1 MIPHQP
7 EHGKRRTVFRLHLA
21 VFRESSMSQSRRKQ
35 DVAKLPS
42 PNGKGRADQSP
53 SLRDDK
59 LQVKAR
65 QGRPSYDDYAKRVCQ
80 VLRWTPFQLETCTA
94 LAQLPGVRRRI
105 RERPTAML
113 PLGTA
118 LRALLDEAVHDV
130 EEVAAASEDR
140 TSQRLTTFLRV
151 WYRER
156 GTVVQVA
163 ETLGLSRTHV
173 AHQIQRPV
181 IALVAR
187 RFLDLAWQAQM
198 SA

>member
-1 MIPHQP
+1 MTQ
-7 EHGKRRTVFRLHLA
+7 
-21 VFRESSMSQSRRKQ
+21 SQDNQ
-35 DVAKLPS
+35 NAAKPPS
-42 PNGKGRADQSP
+42 PNGKGSVKRPPSP
-53 SLRDDK
+53 RDAK

-65 QGRPSYDDYAKRVCQ
+65 QGRPSYDDYAKRVCE
-80 VLRWTPFQLETCTA
+80 VLRWTPFQLETCMA
-94 LAQLPGVRRRI
+94 LAQLPGVRQRI
-105 RERPTAML
+105 RQRPRAML

-118 LRALLDEAVHDV
+118 LRTLLDEAVHDV
-130 EEVAAASEDR
+130 EEAAAASEDR

-156 GTVVQVA
+156 GTVVKVS

-173 AHQIQRPV
+173 AHKIQRPAL
-181 IALVAR
+181 ALVAR

>member
-1 MIPHQP
+1 MSDS
-7 EHGKRRTVFRLHLA
+7 R
-21 VFRESSMSQSRRKQ
+21 SSSSEPPSRRSKPIG
-35 DVAKLPS
+35 VLPYAVRRS
-42 PNGKGRADQSP
+42 HATTIS
-53 SLRDDK
+53 
-59 LQVKAR
+59 AR
-65 QGRPSYDDYAKRVCQ
+65 SGRPSYDDYAKRVCQ

-94 LAQLPGVRRRI
+94 LAQLPGVRQRVRQK
-105 RERPTAML
+105 PTAML

-118 LRALLDEAVHDV
+118 LRSLFDEAVHDV

-140 TSQRLTTFLRV
+140 SSQRLAAFLRI

-173 AHQIQRPV
+173 AHQVQRPALTLV
-181 IALVAR
+181 IR
-187 RFLDLAWQAQM
+187 RFLDLAWQAQV

>member
-1 MIPHQP
+1 MSDS
-7 EHGKRRTVFRLHLA
+7 R
-21 VFRESSMSQSRRKQ
+21 SSSSEPPSRRPKSIG
-35 DVAKLPS
+35 VLSNAGRSSRATTISAKS
-42 PNGKGRADQSP
+42 
-53 SLRDDK
+53 
-59 LQVKAR
+59 
-65 QGRPSYDDYAKRVCQ
+65 GRPSYDDYAKRVCQ

-94 LAQLPGVRRRI
+94 LAQLPGVRQRVRQK
-105 RERPTAML
+105 PTAML

-118 LRALLDEAVHDV
+118 LRSLLDEAVHDV

-140 TSQRLTTFLRV
+140 TSQRVTAFLRI

-173 AHQIQRPV
+173 AHQIQRPAL
-181 IALVAR
+181 ALVVR
-187 RFLDLAWQAQM
+187 RFLDLAWQAQV

>member
-1 MIPHQP
+1 MSDS
-7 EHGKRRTVFRLHLA
+7 RSSLS
-21 VFRESSMSQSRRKQ
+21 ESPSRRSKSIG
-35 DVAKLPS
+35 VLPS
-42 PNGKGRADQSP
+42 AVRS
-53 SLRDDK
+53 SRTTTIS
-59 LQVKAR
+59 AR
-65 QGRPSYDDYAKRVCQ
+65 SGRPSYDDYAKWVCQ

-94 LAQLPGVRRRI
+94 LAQLPGVRQRVRQK
-105 RERPTAML
+105 PTAML

-118 LRALLDEAVHDV
+118 LRSLLDEAVHDV

-140 TSQRLTTFLRV
+140 SSQRLAAFLRI

-173 AHQIQRPV
+173 AHQIQRP
-181 IALVAR
+181 ALALIVR
-187 RFLDLAWQAQM
+187 RFLDLAWQAQV